1 VILIALTGGI
11 GSGKSRAAAIL
22 EEFGAHSISADTLA
36 REVLERGE
44 DGYNEVVAYF
54 GDEILN
60 EGQIDRKKLAEI
72 VFNDSK
78 QLEVLESI
86 THPLIRAKFVSET
99 RGLPENSVVV
109 YEIPLLAESISR
121 QKQLDFDHVIVLE
134 SETETRVARLIER
147 GLSAKEAQLRIAN
160 QYSDARRKEIATHL
174 IKNEGSLE
182 ELISALSQWWSK
194 FISPEIAK

>member
-1 VILIALTGGI
+1 MILIALTGGI

-147 GLSAKEAQLRIAN
+147 GLSAREAQLRIAN

>member
-1 VILIALTGGI
+1 MILIALTGGI

-22 EEFGAHSISADTLA
+22 EEFGAHSISADSLA

-86 THPLIRAKFVSET
+86 THPLIRAKCVSQT

-160 QYSDARRKEIATHL
+160 QYSDAQRKEIATHL

-182 ELISALSQWWSK
+182 ELINALSQWWSK

>member
-1 VILIALTGGI
+1 MILIALTGGI

-72 VFNDSK
+72 VFNESK

-86 THPLIRAKFVSET
+86 THPLIRAKFVSQT

-160 QYSDARRKEIATHL
+160 QYSDAQRKEIATHL

-182 ELISALSQWWSK
+182 ELINALSQWWSK

>member
-22 EEFGAHSISADTLA
+22 EELGAHSISADTLA

-160 QYSDARRKEIATHL
+160 QYSDAQRKEIATHL

-182 ELISALSQWWSK
+182 ELIYALSQWWSK

>member
-1 VILIALTGGI
+1 MILIALTGGI

-72 VFNDSK
+72 VFNESK

-86 THPLIRAKFVSET
+86 THPLIRAKFVSQT

-147 GLSAKEAQLRIAN
+147 GLSAKEAQLRIAK
-160 QYSDARRKEIATHL
+160 QYSDAQRKEIATHL
-174 IKNEGSLE
+174 IYNEGSLE
-182 ELISALSQWWSK
+182 ELINALSQWWSK

>member
-11 GSGKSRAAAIL
+11 GSGKSRAATIL

-44 DGYNEVVAYF
+44 NGYNEVIAHF

-86 THPLIRAKFVSET
+86 THPLIRAKFISET
-99 RGLPENSVVV
+99 RALPESTVIV

-121 QKQLDFDHVIVLE
+121 QKQLDFDHVLVLQSNPE
-134 SETETRVARLIER
+134 IRVSRLIER
-147 GLSAKEAQLRIAN
+147 GFSAKEAQLRIAN
-160 QYSDARRKEIATHL
+160 QHSDEQRKEIATHL
-174 IKNEGSLE
+174 INNEGSLE
-182 ELISALSQWWSK
+182 ELVSALSQWWSK

>member
-1 VILIALTGGI
+1 MILIALTGGI

-72 VFNDSK
+72 VFNESK

-86 THPLIRAKFVSET
+86 THPLIRAKFVSQT

-160 QYSDARRKEIATHL
+160 QYSDAQRKEIATHL
-174 IKNEGSLE
+174 INNEGSLE
-182 ELISALSQWWSK
+182 ELVNALSQWWSK

>member
-1 VILIALTGGI
+1 MILIALTGGI

-72 VFNDSK
+72 VFNDSN

-99 RGLPENSVVV
+99 RVLPENSVVV

-160 QYSDARRKEIATHL
+160 QYSDAQRKEIATHL

-182 ELISALSQWWSK
+182 ELINALSQWWSK

>member
-86 THPLIRAKFVSET
+86 THPLIRAKFVSQT

-160 QYSDARRKEIATHL
+160 QYSDAQRKEIATYL

-182 ELISALSQWWSK
+182 ELINALSQWWSK

>member
-1 VILIALTGGI
+1 MILIALTGGI

-72 VFNDSK
+72 VFNDPN

-99 RGLPENSVVV
+99 RGLPDNSVVV

-160 QYSDARRKEIATHL
+160 QYSDAQRKEIATHL

-182 ELISALSQWWSK
+182 ELINALSQWWSK

>member
-1 VILIALTGGI
+1 MILIALTGGI

-86 THPLIRAKFVSET
+86 THPLIRAKFVSQT

-160 QYSDARRKEIATHL
+160 QYSDAQRKEIATHL

-182 ELISALSQWWSK
+182 ELINALSQWWSK

>member
-1 VILIALTGGI
+1 MILIALTGGI

-72 VFNDSK
+72 VFNDPN

-160 QYSDARRKEIATHL
+160 QYSDAQRKEIATYL

-182 ELISALSQWWSK
+182 ELINSLSQWWSK

>member
-1 VILIALTGGI
+1 MILIALTGGI

-86 THPLIRAKFVSET
+86 THPLIRAKFVSDT

-160 QYSDARRKEIATHL
+160 QYSDAQRKEIATYL

-182 ELISALSQWWSK
+182 ELINALSQWWSK

>member
-72 VFNDSK
+72 VFNDSN

-99 RGLPENSVVV
+99 LGLPEHSVVV

-160 QYSDARRKEIATHL
+160 QYSDAQRKEIATHL

-182 ELISALSQWWSK
+182 ELINALSQWWSK

>member
-11 GSGKSRAAAIL
+11 GSGKSRAATIL

-72 VFNDSK
+72 VFNDSN

-160 QYSDARRKEIATHL
+160 QYSDAQRKEIATHL

-182 ELISALSQWWSK
+182 ELINALSQWWSK

>member
-1 VILIALTGGI
+1 MILIALTGGI

-99 RGLPENSVVV
+99 RGLPDNSVVV

-160 QYSDARRKEIATHL
+160 QYSDAQRKEIATYL

-182 ELISALSQWWSK
+182 ELINALSQWWSK

>member
-1 VILIALTGGI
+1 MILIALTGGI

-44 DGYNEVVAYF
+44 NGYNEVVAHF
-54 GDEILN
+54 GDAILN

-72 VFNDSK
+72 VFSDSK

-86 THPLIRAKFVSET
+86 THPLIRAKFLSET
-99 RGLPENSVVV
+99 RALSENSVIV

-121 QKQLDFDHVIVLE
+121 QKNLDFNHVIVLE
-134 SETETRVARLIER
+134 SNPEIRIARLIER
-147 GLSAKEAQLRIAN
+147 GMSSKDAQLRIAK
-160 QYSDARRKEIATHL
+160 QHSDEKRRMVATHL
-174 IKNEGSLE
+174 INNEGSLE
-182 ELISALSQWWSK
+182 ELKNELSDWWSK
-194 FISPEIAK
+194 FISPEINK

>member
-72 VFNDSK
+72 VFNDPN

-160 QYSDARRKEIATHL
+160 QYSDAQRKEIATHL

-182 ELISALSQWWSK
+182 ELINALSQWWSK

>member
-1 VILIALTGGI
+1 MILIALTGGI

-44 DGYNEVVAYF
+44 DGYNEVVAHF
-54 GDEILN
+54 GDAILN

-86 THPLIRAKFVSET
+86 THPLIRAKFVSQT
-99 RGLPENSVVV
+99 RALSENSVVV

-147 GLSAKEAQLRIAN
+147 GLSAKEAQLRIAK
-160 QYSDARRKEIATHL
+160 QYSDAQRKEIATHL

-182 ELISALSQWWSK
+182 ELINALSQWWSK

>member
-1 VILIALTGGI
+1 MILIALTGGI

-44 DGYNEVVAYF
+44 NGYNEVIAHF

-72 VFNDSK
+72 VFNDAK

-86 THPLIRAKFVSET
+86 THPLIRAKFISET
-99 RGLPENSVVV
+99 RALPESTVVV

-121 QKQLDFDHVIVLE
+121 QKQLDFDHVLVLQSN
-134 SETETRVARLIER
+134 SEIRVSRLIER
-147 GLSAKEAQLRIAN
+147 GFSAKEAQLRIAN
-160 QYSDARRKEIATHL
+160 QHSDEQRKEIATHL
-174 IKNEGSLE
+174 INNEGSLE
-182 ELISALSQWWSK
+182 ELVNALSQWWSK

>member
-1 VILIALTGGI
+1 MILIALTGGI

-22 EEFGAHSISADTLA
+22 EELGAHSISADTLA

-160 QYSDARRKEIATHL
+160 QYSDAQRKEIATHL

-182 ELISALSQWWSK
+182 ELINALSQWWSK
-194 FISPEIAK
+194 FISPEIAR

>member
-1 VILIALTGGI
+1 MILIALTGGI

-44 DGYNEVVAYF
+44 NGYNEVIAHF
-54 GDEILN
+54 GDEILK

-86 THPLIRAKFVSET
+86 THPLIRAKFISET
-99 RGLPENSVVV
+99 RALPESTVVV

-121 QKQLDFDHVIVLE
+121 QKQLDFDHVLVLQSN
-134 SETETRVARLIER
+134 SEIRVSRLIER
-147 GLSAKEAQLRIAN
+147 GFSAKEAQLRIAN
-160 QYSDARRKEIATHL
+160 QHSDQQRKEIATHL
-174 IKNEGSLE
+174 INNEGSLE
-182 ELISALSQWWSK
+182 ELVSALSQWWSK

>member
-1 VILIALTGGI
+1 MILIALTGGI

-22 EEFGAHSISADTLA
+22 EELGAHSISADTLA

-72 VFNDSK
+72 VFNESK

-86 THPLIRAKFVSET
+86 THPLIRAKFVSQT

-160 QYSDARRKEIATHL
+160 QYSDAQRKEIATYL

-182 ELISALSQWWSK
+182 ELINALSQWWSK

>member
-1 VILIALTGGI
+1 MILIALTGGI

-44 DGYNEVVAYF
+44 NGYNEVIAHF

-86 THPLIRAKFVSET
+86 THPLIRAKFISET
-99 RGLPENSVVV
+99 RALPESTVVV

-121 QKQLDFDHVIVLE
+121 QKQLDFDHVLVLQSNPE
-134 SETETRVARLIER
+134 IRVSRLIER
-147 GLSAKEAQLRIAN
+147 GFSAKEAQLRIAN
-160 QYSDARRKEIATHL
+160 QHSDEQRKEIATHL
-174 IKNEGSLE
+174 INNEGSLE
-182 ELISALSQWWSK
+182 ELVNALSQWWSK
-194 FISPEIAK
+194 FISPDIAK

>member
-72 VFNDSK
+72 VFNDSN

-99 RGLPENSVVV
+99 RGLPENSVIV

-160 QYSDARRKEIATHL
+160 QYSDAQRKEIATHL

-182 ELISALSQWWSK
+182 ELINALSQWWSK

>member
-1 VILIALTGGI
+1 MILIALTGGI

-44 DGYNEVVAYF
+44 NGYNEVIAHF

-86 THPLIRAKFVSET
+86 THPLIRAKFISET
-99 RGLPENSVVV
+99 RALPESTVVV

-121 QKQLDFDHVIVLE
+121 QKQLDFDHVLVLQSNPE
-134 SETETRVARLIER
+134 IRVSRLIER
-147 GLSAKEAQLRIAN
+147 GFSAKEAQLRIAN
-160 QYSDARRKEIATHL
+160 QHSDEQRKEIATHL
-174 IKNEGSLE
+174 INNEGSLE
-182 ELISALSQWWSK
+182 ELINALSQWWSK
-194 FISPEIAK
+194 FISPDIAK

>member
-72 VFNDSK
+72 VFNDSN

-109 YEIPLLAESISR
+109 YENHLLAESISR

-147 GLSAKEAQLRIAN
+147 GMSAKEAQLRIAN
-160 QYSDARRKEIATHL
+160 QYSDAQRKEIATHL

-182 ELISALSQWWSK
+182 ELINALSQWWSK

>member
-1 VILIALTGGI
+1 MILIALTGGI

-86 THPLIRAKFVSET
+86 THPLIRAKFVSQT

-160 QYSDARRKEIATHL
+160 QYSDAQRKEIATHL

-182 ELISALSQWWSK
+182 ELINALSKWWSK

>member
-1 VILIALTGGI
+1 MILIALTGGI

-72 VFNDSK
+72 VFNDSN

-86 THPLIRAKFVSET
+86 THPLIRAKFVSAR

-160 QYSDARRKEIATHL
+160 QYSDAQRKEIATHL

-182 ELISALSQWWSK
+182 ELINALSQWWSK

>member
-1 VILIALTGGI
+1 MILIALTGGI

-22 EEFGAHSISADTLA
+22 EEFGAHSISADSLA

-86 THPLIRAKFVSET
+86 THPLIRAKFVSQT

-160 QYSDARRKEIATHL
+160 QYSDAQRKEIATHL

-182 ELISALSQWWSK
+182 ELINSLSQWWSK

>member
-1 VILIALTGGI
+1 MILIALTGGI

-44 DGYNEVVAYF
+44 NGYNEVIAHF

-86 THPLIRAKFVSET
+86 THPLIRAKFISET
-99 RGLPENSVVV
+99 RALPESTVVV

-121 QKQLDFDHVIVLE
+121 QKQLDFDHVLVLQSN
-134 SETETRVARLIER
+134 SEIRVSRLIER
-147 GLSAKEAQLRIAN
+147 GFSAKEAQLRIAN
-160 QYSDARRKEIATHL
+160 QHSDEQRKEIATHL
-174 IKNEGSLE
+174 INNEGSLE
-182 ELISALSQWWSK
+182 ELVSALSQWWSK

>member
-1 VILIALTGGI
+1 MILIALTGGI

-72 VFNDSK
+72 VFNDSN

-160 QYSDARRKEIATHL
+160 QYSDAQRKEIATHL

-182 ELISALSQWWSK
+182 ELINALTQWWSK

>member
-1 VILIALTGGI
+1 MILIALTGGI

-22 EEFGAHSISADTLA
+22 EELGAHSISADTLA

-160 QYSDARRKEIATHL
+160 QYSDAQRKEIATHL

-182 ELISALSQWWSK
+182 ELINSLSQWWSK

>member
-1 VILIALTGGI
+1 MILIALTGGI

-72 VFNDSK
+72 VFNDSN

-86 THPLIRAKFVSET
+86 THPLIRAKFFSET
-99 RGLPENSVVV
+99 RVLPENSVVV

-160 QYSDARRKEIATHL
+160 QYSDAQRKEIATHL

-182 ELISALSQWWSK
+182 ELINALSQWWSK

>member
-1 VILIALTGGI
+1 MILIALTGGI

-44 DGYNEVVAYF
+44 NGYNEVIAHF

-99 RGLPENSVVV
+99 RGLTENSVVV

-160 QYSDARRKEIATHL
+160 QYSDAQRKEIATHL

-182 ELISALSQWWSK
+182 ELINALSQWWSK

>member
-1 VILIALTGGI
+1 MILIALTGGI

-44 DGYNEVVAYF
+44 NGYNEVIAHF
-54 GDEILN
+54 GDEVLI

-86 THPLIRAKFVSET
+86 THPLIRAKFVSEIQT
-99 RGLPENSVVV
+99 LPEKTVVV

-121 QKQLDFDHVIVLE
+121 QKQLDFDHVIVLQSNFE
-134 SETETRVARLIER
+134 IRVKRLIER

-160 QYSDARRKEIATHL
+160 QHSDEQRKKVATHL
-174 IKNEGSLE
+174 INNEGSLE
-182 ELISALSQWWSK
+182 QLKIELLDWWSN